1 MGTTPWDDLKNHA
14 TSGGKEIKV
23 EPGVAEACAQA
34 CSDMIAKMKG
44 YQALINNNGVGKLQP
59 LSYLRSGTQLA
70 NDFNGKASELTTDL
84 DHHIQVLSD
93 LVDTFKAA
101 GKAYSD
107 TDKASADALDKISAT
122 PNAAGFSDFKPGD
135 GFDTD
140 NASDDKL
147 AAPTSVST
155 PPAGLAMDTSNVSVE
170 NGESLSWNDFVSL
183 VDSIDPDPPE
193 NDSTVWSY
201 IAGDLDTQAT
211 NLVNALRKLTAEN
224 WTGYGGSQAV
234 DSIQKY
240 GQSVKS
246 MSNAMDVVGQN
257 LDYTAGWLYS
267 TQESIQKVMDDYDNE
282 ESESAL
288 KDCQDAFKKTYQP
301 GAQDSAKAF
310 PTIPDPYTNTGQPPG
325 NQPPGNKPP
334 GNQPPGNQPPGNQ
347 PPGNQ
352 PPGNQPPGNQ
362 PPGNQPPGN
371 QPPGS
376 QPPGNPPN
384 IPSPVGSTPPG
395 STPPGST
402 PPGSTPPGSTPPGL
416 PNATNPNNQS
426 AMIGQ
431 LVSTLTGAITQGLQS
446 ISSLAPSLGQL
457 GQQLRPATNPVAG
470 LPGQPLPGQPG
481 GPPPGQPG
489 QPGTPPDPI
498 KALLDQLFGNKDL
511 QNLFGNKD
519 IAGLFG
525 LDHLNLTDILDGKAL
540 TDILNGKDPLEA
552 LGLKPESGH
561 DPARPDAPSTPDGAT
576 PAATQPSRL
585 FPRASVPGF
594 ELPSVPGIPNAD
606 APSVPGVTAPAAA
619 FGAGLPGAATI
630 PGIPD
635 VGIATGRAPDQAFRI
650 PQAADPDEAVLEQAR
665 SHDPASGS

>member
-107 TDKASADALDKISAT
+107 TDKASADALDKISST

-135 GFDTD
+135 GFDTT

-170 NGESLSWNDFVSL
+170 NGESLSWDDFVSL

-267 TQESIQKVMDDYDNE
+267 TQDSIQKVMDDNDNE

-362 PPGNQPPGN
+362 PRAASHPATSHPATSRTFPRPLAARRRAARLRGAPRPE
-371 QPPGS
+371 
-376 QPPGNPPN
+376 
-384 IPSPVGSTPPG
+384 VR
-395 STPPGST
+395 
-402 PPGSTPPGSTPPGL
+402 L
-416 PNATNPNNQS
+416 PEA
-426 AMIGQ
+426 
-431 LVSTLTGAITQGLQS
+431 
-446 ISSLAPSLGQL
+446 
-457 GQQLRPATNPVAG
+457 LRPA
-470 LPGQPLPGQPG
+470 
-481 GPPPGQPG
+481 
-489 QPGTPPDPI
+489 
-498 KALLDQLFGNKDL
+498 
-511 QNLFGNKD
+511 
-519 IAGLFG
+519 
-525 LDHLNLTDILDGKAL
+525 
-540 TDILNGKDPLEA
+540 
-552 LGLKPESGH
+552 
-561 DPARPDAPSTPDGAT
+561 ARPRVCRMRP
-576 PAATQPSRL
+576 
-585 FPRASVPGF
+585 
-594 ELPSVPGIPNAD
+594 IP
-606 APSVPGVTAPAAA
+606 
-619 FGAGLPGAATI
+619 TI
-630 PGIPD
+630 
-635 VGIATGRAPDQAFRI
+635 RAP
-650 PQAADPDEAVLEQAR
+650 
-665 SHDPASGS
+665 